1 MACGASLR
9 CAAALAAG
17 MAVALL
23 ALAAASMARA
33 EGSRVPLPSLT
44 VDRSTKCVAPPDVM
58 RRTHMEMLKHRRDKT
73 VHQGVRGGDE
83 SLNRCLSCH
92 ADKTTGAAVGAP
104 DAFCQ
109 SCHDYAGVKLDC
121 FECHQG
127 RPGPQ
132 AKLREGRP

>member
-1 MACGASLR
+1 MTRGAPLR
-9 CAAALAAG
+9 FT
-17 MAVALL
+17 L
-23 ALAAASMARA
+23 ALARGLVVFAAVAPPARA
-33 EGSRVPLPSLT
+33 EGSRVPLPSVN
-44 VDRSTKCVAPPDVM
+44 VDRSTQCVAPPDVM

-73 VHQGVRGGDE
+73 VHQGIRGGDE

-92 ADKTTGAAVGAP
+92 ADKTSGAAVGAP

-127 RPGPQ
+127 RPGAQ
-132 AKLREGRP
+132 ARLDKAPR

>member
-1 MACGASLR
+1 MPRGAVLR
-9 CAAALAAG
+9 RTATI
-17 MAVALL
+17 AVALV
-23 ALAAASMARA
+23 ALVVGVTPMLARA
-33 EGSRVPLPSLT
+33 DGSRVPLPT
-44 VDRSTKCVAPPDVM
+44 YNVDRSTKCVAPPEVM

-92 ADKTTGAAVGAP
+92 ADKTSGKAIGAP

-109 SCHDYAGVKLDC
+109 SCHDYAGVRLDC

-132 AKLREGRP
+132 AKLQEGKP

>member
-1 MACGASLR
+1 MRRGVSLR
-9 CAAALAAG
+9 RTATIAIATAALLSG
-17 MAVALL
+17 VAP
-23 ALAAASMARA
+23 ARA
-33 EGSRVPLPSLT
+33 EGSRVPLPSYS
-44 VDRSTKCVAPPDVM
+44 VDRSTKCVAPPEVM

-92 ADKTTGAAVGAP
+92 ADKTTGKAIGAP

-109 SCHDYAGVKLDC
+109 SCHDYAGVRLDC

-127 RPGPQ
+127 ALGTQ
-132 AKLREGRP
+132 AKLRDVKP